1 MNIEKYTFI
10 LCFLSVLWR
19 RIFLSLIVYSKEK
32 NIDIDLENILKCFK
46 YNLFAPTGFVENL
59 RPYVIKALT
68 KGFLMPND
76 FSHNIYVK
84 KAIHLFSEAYVICKI
99 EDEEYRKKKEK
110 EFIINYCC
118 DVFKK
123 TEENRQEALDI
134 TKNLKENSFSDL
146 VDIWDIDFSL
156 IISDDPYLNLIKFGM
171 LSVFF

>member
-32 NIDIDLENILKCFK
+32 NIDIDFENILKCLK

-59 RPYVIKALT
+59 RPFIIKAMT
-68 KGFLMPND
+68 KGFLMPKD
-76 FSHNIYVK
+76 FRHNIYVK
-84 KAIHLFSEAYVICKI
+84 KAIYLFSEAYVICRI
-99 EDEEYRKKKEK
+99 EDNEYRKKKEK

-118 DVFKK
+118 DVFKN
-123 TEENRQEALDI
+123 TEENRQEALEI
-134 TKNLKENSFSDL
+134 TKNLEGNSFSEL

-156 IISDDPYLNLIKFGM
+156 IITDDPYINLIKCS
-171 LSVFF
+171 LLKPFF